1 MCIAGHRTTGALV
14 ASSVADSRSPEIPEA
29 YAPISFAVA
38 GATNTRSASCPSVV
52 CGIGSSSSHRDDL
65 TGSDA
70 KALNVTSPTNF
81 FAAAVMIGE
90 TNAPAS
96 TSLRLISIDL

>member
-1 MCIAGHRTTGALV
+1 MAN
-14 ASSVADSRSPEIPEA
+14 SVADRRSPEIPEA
-29 YAPISFAVA
+29 YVPISFAVA
-38 GATNTRSASCPSVV
+38 GAINIRSASCPSVV
-52 CGIGSSSSHRDDL
+52 CGIGSSTYHRDDL

-81 FAAAVMIGE
+81 FAAVVMIGE

-96 TSLRLISIDL
+96 TSLLLISIDL

>member
-1 MCIAGHRTTGALV
+1 MAN
-14 ASSVADSRSPEIPEA
+14 SVAVSRSPEIPEA
-29 YAPISFAVA
+29 YVPLSLAVA
-38 GATNTRSASCPSVV
+38 GAINIRSASCPSVV
-52 CGIGSSSSHRDDL
+52 CGIGSSSSQRDDL

-81 FAAAVMIGE
+81 FAAVVMIGE